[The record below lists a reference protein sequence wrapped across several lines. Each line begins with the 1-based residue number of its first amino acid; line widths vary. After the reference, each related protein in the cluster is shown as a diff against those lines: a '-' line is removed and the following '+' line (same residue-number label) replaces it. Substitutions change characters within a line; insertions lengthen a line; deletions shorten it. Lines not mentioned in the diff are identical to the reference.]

1 VRDALDLSVDRGRSV
16 PPRLLED
23 APERSGLRD
32 ADSRHRAA
40 LEWPSWWQDAVGW
53 RVGKEN
59 SHFNRAAPF
68 FRVGPTG
75 LVPSGVLGVLPLP
88 AGPDRPCR

>member
-1 VRDALDLSVDRGRSV
+1 VRDALDLSVDRGRGV

-23 APERSGLRD
+23 APERSGLLD

-40 LEWPSWWQDAVGW
+40 LEWPSWWVDAVGW

-59 SHFNRAAPF
+59 SHFYRAAPF
-68 FRVGPTG
+68 FRGVLVSRWFWTCE
-75 LVPSGVLGVLPLP
+75 VPSPRSLTTP
-88 AGPDRPCR
+88 